1 MTLHRYVGD
10 KIESVDKNCRFFQN
24 EEKSEFLQNVFT
36 SSQNNQNNKLDSFQ
50 NVSSFQNNQNNEN
63 VSTSS
68 QNKPSEVIEPG
79 SPQPFPKSLIEE
91 LMGQE

>member
-1 MTLHRYVGD
+1 VTLHRYVGD
-10 KIESVDKNCRFFQN
+10 KIESVDKNCRLFQN

-36 SSQNNQNNKLDSFQ
+36 SSQNNQNNKSDSFQ
-50 NVSSFQNNQNNEN
+50 SLSSSQNNQNNEN

-68 QNKPSEVIEPG
+68 QNKPSEVFEPG

-91 LMGQE
+91 LMSQE